1 MSLGQENSSTIEA
14 WQAEFLPPAT
24 CKHCHRSDNI
34 ELHEYDGLQ
43 GLWCEDCADMHINR
57 EEERTSTCC
66 GNQEHSDVPGMCTG
80 CNDLADFECVG
91 CEE

>member
-43 GLWCEDCADMHINR
+43 GLWCEDCADMHINN
-57 EEERTSTCC
+57 EEERLSVCC
-66 GNQEHSDVPGMCTG
+66 GAPHHFLLDELCSQCKEW
-80 CNDLADFECVG
+80 ADFECTECG
-91 CEE
+91 E